1 MIMITKTFSP
11 SGQSNSRGQSMVRRV
26 VMLMV
31 GMIVGLPFLG
41 IEGEGI
47 EEGPL
52 VPGDLSS
59 VAGEAAGC
67 LSSGGHEDQ
76 SLSTKRSFQDIQK
89 RISG

>member
-11 SGQSNSRGQSMVRRV
+11 SGQSNSRGQSMVMRV

-31 GMIVGLPFLG
+31 GMIVGLPFM
-41 IEGEGI
+41 
-47 EEGPL
+47 

-67 LSSGGHEDQ
+67 LSSGGQEDQ